1 VTGDSYSLVER
12 QNHPIANNLAF
23 IEYDLTIINADHGP
37 ELVIDELLP
46 AVFDDFRE
54 LVIQGLF
61 RALLR
66 VDKRR

>member
-1 VTGDSYSLVER
+1 ML
-12 QNHPIANNLAF
+12 
-23 IEYDLTIINADHGP
+23 DHGP